1 MIQST
6 NQYRISEIFNTES
19 KVQYVIPKFQREY
32 TWKRE
37 NWENLFD
44 DLMDN
49 DEGYFLGTIIGVN
62 KGVDALDITPLEIID
77 GQQRLITISL
87 IYVAIYYKLLLE
99 TDEEIKKSEDF
110 ITEKNNLKY
119 RLIQKGKNDQLKLE
133 LSCQNNNLEDY
144 KYTLKEIGLYSN
156 PILNK
161 PLNLGNRRIY
171 KAYLYFKDRILGFNY
186 NELKEYLEKINSAL
200 LVKIEVNTH
209 SDAFILFESLNNRGV
224 PLSAIDLVKNNI
236 LSALEKKNI
245 KTIHEA
251 FDYWVKLI
259 NNLPDYAIQERFLRQ
274 YYNSFRYKNKIKI
287 QGIRKSTRSNLIKIY
302 DQLIDRDVGF
312 IFDELTKKS
321 IIYNQFVDPQNN
333 NEYYNG
339 LVDLLHIG
347 GVPSYTFLLYL
358 FSEYQEKK
366 ELINEVVGF
375 FVKYFVRRNLLDFPP
390 TRDLD
395 DIFIGLIEEC
405 EENKNDLNIKT
416 IINFLTDSKRWK
428 GVKDFEEKLR
438 GNIYEDNVDITRF
451 ILTKIEDSHKTKEIF
466 LDFWEKD
473 KQGKLIWTIE
483 HIFPEGENI
492 PYEWI
497 DMIANGNTDEAKRIQ
512 TEWVHKLGNLT
523 LTGYNPNLGN
533 YSFEKKKERKDKQG
547 NNIGYRNGLY
557 LNRNLVQKQK
567 WSESDIKERT
577 EELVNESLR
586 LFKLDNE

>member
-6 NQYRISEIFNTES
+6 NKYQISGIFDTEG
-19 KVQYVIPKFQREY
+19 KVKYVIPKFQREY

-49 DEGYFLGTIIGVN
+49 DKGYFLGTIIGVN

-87 IYVAIYYKLLLE
+87 IYAAIYHKMFLE

-119 RLIQKGKNDQLKLE
+119 RLIQKGKKDQLKLE
-133 LSCQNNNLEDY
+133 LSYQNNNLEDY
-144 KYTLKEIGLYSN
+144 KYNLKEIGLYSD

-171 KAYLYFKDRILGFNY
+171 KAYLYFKDRISDFNY

-209 SDAFILFESLNNRGV
+209 SDAFILFESLNNRGI

-245 KTIHEA
+245 KTIDEA
-251 FDYWVKLI
+251 FKYWVKLI
-259 NNLPDYAIQERFLRQ
+259 DNLPDYAIQERFLRQ
-274 YYNSFRYKNKIKI
+274 YYNAFRYKDKIKI

-321 IIYNQFVDPQNN
+321 IIYNKFVDPKNN
-333 NEYYNG
+333 NEYYKG
-339 LVDLLHIG
+339 LIDLLHIG

-366 ELINEVVGF
+366 ELINKVVGF

-405 EENKNDLNIKT
+405 EKNKNNLNIRT
-416 IINFLTDSKRWK
+416 IMNFLTDPKRWK
-428 GVKDFEEKLR
+428 DVKDFEEKLR

-483 HIFPEGENI
+483 HILPEGENI

-497 DMIANGNTDEAKRIQ
+497 DMIANGNINEAKRIQ

-547 NNIGYRNGLY
+547 NNIGYKNGLY
-557 LNRNLVQKQK
+557 LNRNLVQKQS
-567 WSESDIKERT
+567 WTESDIKERT
-577 EELVNESLR
+577 EELVNESLK

>member
-6 NQYRISEIFNTES
+6 NKYQISEIFNPES

-119 RLIQKGKNDQLKLE
+119 RLIQKSEKDQLKLE
-133 LSCQNNNLEDY
+133 LSYQNNNLEDY
-144 KYTLKEIGLYSN
+144 KYTLKEVGLYSN

-171 KAYLYFKDRILGFNY
+171 KAYLYFKDRISNFNY

-209 SDAFILFESLNNRGV
+209 SDAFILFESLNNRGI

-245 KTIHEA
+245 KTIDEA
-251 FDYWVKLI
+251 FKYWVKLI
-259 NNLPDYAIQERFLRQ
+259 DNLPDYAIQERFLRQ
-274 YYNSFRYKNKIKI
+274 YYNAFRYKDKIKI

-321 IIYNQFVDPQNN
+321 IIYNQFVDPKNN

-339 LVDLLHIG
+339 LIDLLHIG

-358 FSEYQEKK
+358 FSECQEKK
-366 ELINEVVGF
+366 ELINEVVSF

-405 EENKNDLNIKT
+405 EKNKNNLNIRT
-416 IINFLTDSKRWK
+416 IMNFLTDPKRWK
-428 GVKDFEEKLR
+428 DVKDFEEKLR

-497 DMIANGNTDEAKRIQ
+497 DMIANGNINEARRIQ

-547 NNIGYRNGLY
+547 NNIGYKNGLY
-557 LNRNLVQKQK
+557 LNRNLVQKQS
-567 WSESDIKERT
+567 WTESDIKERT
-577 EELVNESLR
+577 EELVNESLE